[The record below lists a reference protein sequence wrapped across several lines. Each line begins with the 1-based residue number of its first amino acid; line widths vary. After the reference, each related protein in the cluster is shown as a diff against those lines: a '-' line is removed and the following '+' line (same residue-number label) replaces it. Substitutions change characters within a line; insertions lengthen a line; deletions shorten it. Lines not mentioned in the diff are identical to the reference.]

1 MRQQPL
7 TRSPPPGLNILM
19 AAKDDSTQTKAE
31 RAARE
36 RAARR
41 AAMEAKALRDNLAR
55 RKAQTRARAAP
66 AAGGPDKC
74 P

>member
-1 MRQQPL
+1 
-7 TRSPPPGLNILM
+7 M

-36 RAARR
+36 RATRR